1 MPFGSAITPLICKA
15 KKGTIAVKYEET
27 KMLNPYLT
35 EERKAFQDMLVRF
48 VATQMTPY
56 IDEWDEA
63 NRGGLA
69 RIMRRG

>member
-1 MPFGSAITPLICKA
+1 
-15 KKGTIAVKYEET
+15 
-27 KMLNPYLT
+27 MLNPYLT